1 MLTRLIPSRLLSGL
15 TALLIACGGPGG
27 GAGNVSAPSTPSL
40 SGVAA
45 IGMALAKASVTLKD
59 STGKTETSTT
69 DESGNFNFNNVS
81 SLTPPL
87 MLQVKGSAAGISYVL
102 HSVMTSAPAQGTN
115 TLNVTPA
122 TDALTTQTLGA
133 DPANIFADAEKIKHI
148 DPQKLADT
156 KAKLVA
162 ALKDAMANL
171 NITDKDLMTGKFAAD
186 KTGMDKLFDLVEFS
200 ADSSTG
206 AMKVTNKNTSVS
218 ATINSGTTL
227 SEVKKI
233 EVSKEEASFD
243 LSGINKFVQ
252 SFVNSANNNDLSAI
266 DKLLDENYLHQGMRL
281 EKAKSSS
288 STNPSK
294 ISAAGYAIKKCDPST
309 KVCSGAMN
317 VKIVDTGITYPIYMP
332 IKLGTDGQW
341 RAYGDQ
347 APFQIDFYTAYTHS
361 ELIDSNSK
369 TVTDVRDSVGFNLNF
384 SGNSCSNCN
393 DKKYKSSIFEMSTD
407 GGKNYSSLFKLNS
420 KTVINLDKPSS
431 TIHLGLV
438 DKNGYINERVSSDDL
453 GPNILRFEDTQLI
466 NAYNGALQT
475 GLLKL
480 RITAYENAD
489 YQGSSVVWEPQVL
502 YPLFY
507 PTNFDSIIKS
517 QQLTIDEKTLGT
529 DSVIF
534 NGKNLV
540 VGNFR
545 VSNWTKKPFGSYG
558 TYGIGFAFEE
568 VSALNGVV
576 TLAKMKAQCMDCN
589 SLTTEEFLFEQA
601 LLVSQNSQGGLVILS
616 KTLKYK

>member
-1 MLTRLIPSRLLSGL
+1 MSIRLIQSALL
-15 TALLIACGGPGG
+15 TAIAALLIACGGAGG

-40 SGVAA
+40 SGLAA
-45 IGMALAKASVTLKD
+45 IGMALANATVTLKD
-59 STGKTETSTT
+59 STGKTETTTT

-81 SLTPPL
+81 SFTPPL
-87 MLQVKGSAAGISYVL
+87 MLQVKGSAAELNYVL
-102 HSVMTSAPAQGTN
+102 HSLMASAPVQGTN

-122 TDALTTQTLGA
+122 TEAITTQTLGA
-133 DPANIFADAEKIKHI
+133 DPVAIFTDAAEIKNI
-148 DPQKLADT
+148 DPAKLANT

-162 ALKDAMANL
+162 ALKDAMVNL
-171 NITDKDLMTGKFAAD
+171 KINNVDVMSGKFAAD
-186 KTGMDKLFDLVEFS
+186 KTGMDKLFDLIDFS
-200 ADSSTG
+200 SNSTNG
-206 AMKVTNKNTSVS
+206 EIKLTNKNTRAS
-218 ATINSGTTL
+218 TTVTSKAKL
-227 SEVKKI
+227 AEVNKI
-233 EVSKEEASFD
+233 VISKEEASFD

-252 SFVNSANNNDLSAI
+252 SFVNAVNNNDVSAI
-266 DKLLDENYLHQGMRL
+266 DRLLDKDYLHQGLSL
-281 EKAKSSS
+281 EKAKNSSS
-288 STNPSK
+288 SNPSK

-393 DKKYKSSIFEMSTD
+393 DKKYKSSVFEMSID
-407 GGKNYSSLFKLNS
+407 GGKTYSSLLKLNS
-420 KTVINLDKPSS
+420 KTVTNLDKTSS

>member
-15 TALLIACGGPGG
+15 TALLIACGGAGG

-59 STGKTETSTT
+59 STGKTETTTT

-309 KVCSGAMN
+309 EVA
-317 VKIVDTGITYPIYMP
+317 
-332 IKLGTDGQW
+332 
-341 RAYGDQ
+341 R
-347 APFQIDFYTAYTHS
+347 
-361 ELIDSNSK
+361 LI
-369 TVTDVRDSVGFNLNF
+369 
-384 SGNSCSNCN
+384 
-393 DKKYKSSIFEMSTD
+393 
-407 GGKNYSSLFKLNS
+407 
-420 KTVINLDKPSS
+420 
-431 TIHLGLV
+431 
-438 DKNGYINERVSSDDL
+438 
-453 GPNILRFEDTQLI
+453 
-466 NAYNGALQT
+466 
-475 GLLKL
+475 
-480 RITAYENAD
+480 
-489 YQGSSVVWEPQVL
+489 
-502 YPLFY
+502 
-507 PTNFDSIIKS
+507 
-517 QQLTIDEKTLGT
+517 
-529 DSVIF
+529 
-534 NGKNLV
+534 
-540 VGNFR
+540 
-545 VSNWTKKPFGSYG
+545 
-558 TYGIGFAFEE
+558 
-568 VSALNGVV
+568 
-576 TLAKMKAQCMDCN
+576 
-589 SLTTEEFLFEQA
+589 
-601 LLVSQNSQGGLVILS
+601 
-616 KTLKYK
+616 